1 MAPIPPPL
9 LRRALILDVV
19 LTLLMLGLSLM
30 ADQQLWR
37 VIWSVGALVAV
48 LDALLAQDPASRVAC
63 ETVVNTGLCMIT
75 GAGVGGHAGDER
87 GRGPADRRRLH

>member
-48 LDALLAQDPASRVAC
+48 LDALLASRLLDLKA
-63 ETVVNTGLCMIT
+63 
-75 GAGVGGHAGDER
+75 R
-87 GRGPADRRRLH
+87 G

>member
-9 LRRALILDVV
+9 LRRALLLDVV

-48 LDALLAQDPASRVAC
+48 LDALLASR
-63 ETVVNTGLCMIT
+63 LL
-75 GAGVGGHAGDER
+75 DLKDR
-87 GRGPADRRRLH
+87 G

>member
-1 MAPIPPPL
+1 MAPIPQPL

-48 LDALLAQDPASRVAC
+48 LDALLASR
-63 ETVVNTGLCMIT
+63 LL
-75 GAGVGGHAGDER
+75 DLKDR
-87 GRGPADRRRLH
+87 G

>member
-1 MAPIPPPL
+1 MAPISPPL

-48 LDALLAQDPASRVAC
+48 LDALLASR
-63 ETVVNTGLCMIT
+63 LL
-75 GAGVGGHAGDER
+75 DLKDR
-87 GRGPADRRRLH
+87 G

>member
-37 VIWSVGALVAV
+37 VIWCVGALVAV
-48 LDALLAQDPASRVAC
+48 LDALLASRLLA
-63 ETVVNTGLCMIT
+63 LK
-75 GAGVGGHAGDER
+75 DR
-87 GRGPADRRRLH
+87 G

>member
-30 ADQQLWR
+30 ADEQLWR
-37 VIWSVGALVAV
+37 DLVCWGA
-48 LDALLAQDPASRVAC
+48 R
-63 ETVVNTGLCMIT
+63 G
-75 GAGVGGHAGDER
+75 GA
-87 GRGPADRRRLH
+87 

>member
-48 LDALLAQDPASRVAC
+48 LDALLASR
-63 ETVVNTGLCMIT
+63 LL
-75 GAGVGGHAGDER
+75 DLRDR
-87 GRGPADRRRLH
+87 G

>member
-9 LRRALILDVV
+9 VRRALILDVV

-48 LDALLAQDPASRVAC
+48 LDALLASR
-63 ETVVNTGLCMIT
+63 LL
-75 GAGVGGHAGDER
+75 DLKDR
-87 GRGPADRRRLH
+87 G

>member
-48 LDALLAQDPASRVAC
+48 LDALLASR
-63 ETVVNTGLCMIT
+63 LL
-75 GAGVGGHAGDER
+75 DLKDR
-87 GRGPADRRRLH
+87 G

>member
-30 ADQQLWR
+30 ADEQLWR
-37 VIWSVGALVAV
+37 VIWCVGALVAV
-48 LDALLAQDPASRVAC
+48 LDALLASR
-63 ETVVNTGLCMIT
+63 LL
-75 GAGVGGHAGDER
+75 DLSDR
-87 GRGPADRRRLH
+87 G

>member
-30 ADQQLWR
+30 ADPQLWR
-37 VIWSVGALVAV
+37 VNWSVGALVAV
-48 LDALLAQDPASRVAC
+48 LDALLASR
-63 ETVVNTGLCMIT
+63 LL
-75 GAGVGGHAGDER
+75 DLKDR
-87 GRGPADRRRLH
+87 G

>member
-37 VIWSVGALVAV
+37 LIWSVGALVAV
-48 LDALLAQDPASRVAC
+48 LDALLASR
-63 ETVVNTGLCMIT
+63 LL
-75 GAGVGGHAGDER
+75 DLKDR
-87 GRGPADRRRLH
+87 G

>member
-1 MAPIPPPL
+1 MAPIPPPP

-48 LDALLAQDPASRVAC
+48 LDALLASR
-63 ETVVNTGLCMIT
+63 LL
-75 GAGVGGHAGDER
+75 DLKDR
-87 GRGPADRRRLH
+87 G

>member
-9 LRRALILDVV
+9 LRRALVLDVV

-30 ADQQLWR
+30 ADDQLWR

-48 LDALLAQDPASRVAC
+48 LDALLASR
-63 ETVVNTGLCMIT
+63 LL
-75 GAGVGGHAGDER
+75 DLKDR
-87 GRGPADRRRLH
+87 G

>member
-30 ADQQLWR
+30 ADEQLWQ
-37 VIWSVGALVAV
+37 VIWCVGALVAV
-48 LDALLAQDPASRVAC
+48 LDALLASR
-63 ETVVNTGLCMIT
+63 LL
-75 GAGVGGHAGDER
+75 DLKDR
-87 GRGPADRRRLH
+87 G

>member
-30 ADQQLWR
+30 ADEQLWR
-37 VIWSVGALVAV
+37 VIGCVGALVAV
-48 LDALLAQDPASRVAC
+48 LDALLASR
-63 ETVVNTGLCMIT
+63 LL
-75 GAGVGGHAGDER
+75 DLRDR
-87 GRGPADRRRLH
+87 G

>member
-48 LDALLAQDPASRVAC
+48 LDALLASR
-63 ETVVNTGLCMIT
+63 LL
-75 GAGVGGHAGDER
+75 DRKDR
-87 GRGPADRRRLH
+87 G

>member
-9 LRRALILDVV
+9 LHRALILDVV

-37 VIWSVGALVAV
+37 VIWCVGALVAV
-48 LDALLAQDPASRVAC
+48 LDALLASR
-63 ETVVNTGLCMIT
+63 LL
-75 GAGVGGHAGDER
+75 DLKDR
-87 GRGPADRRRLH
+87 G

>member
-30 ADQQLWR
+30 ADEQLWR

-48 LDALLAQDPASRVAC
+48 LDALLASR
-63 ETVVNTGLCMIT
+63 LL
-75 GAGVGGHAGDER
+75 DLKDR
-87 GRGPADRRRLH
+87 G